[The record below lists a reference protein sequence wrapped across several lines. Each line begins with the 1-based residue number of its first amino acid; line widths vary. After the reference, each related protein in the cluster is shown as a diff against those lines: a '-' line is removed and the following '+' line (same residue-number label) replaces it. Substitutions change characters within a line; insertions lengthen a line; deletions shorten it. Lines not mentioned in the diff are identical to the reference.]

1 MRGLKAPP
9 RQCKILQCGDRLN
22 RGARV
27 GEVSCGE
34 RGGARLTYSNRP
46 TPCHITPG
54 VMLTD
59 SPPCRRGSSSALSR
73 SKRSRS
79 AIPLPRVEDEAGDD
93 DHGRHLQRLR
103 ERFRGRLFG
112 GFLHAENSLDLV
124 MSHRC
129 LRRPDGSIVVTRNT
143 PRRVSAMMSP
153 HSANIDS
160 AKIEQQYGGNL
171 TRTCRDLRTFPPMKR
186 QTDAGAAAQ
195 RHDGLLDG
203 AGGCCPVW
211 RPIVFSMNLLLDRT
225 A

>member
-9 RQCKILQCGDRLN
+9 RQCEIFQCGDRLN

-59 SPPCRRGSSSALSR
+59 SPPCRRVSSIALSH

-93 DHGRHLQRLR
+93 DHGRHRQRLR

-112 GFLHAENSLDLV
+112 GFLHAENSLDLG

-143 PRRVSAMMSP
+143 PRRVSAMTSP

-186 QTDAGAAAQ
+186 QTDACGQFNGMMVCWMAQAVAPLSGA
-195 RHDGLLDG
+195 R
-203 AGGCCPVW
+203 
-211 RPIVFSMNLLLDRT
+211 
-225 A
+225 

>member
-9 RQCKILQCGDRLN
+9 RQCEIFQCGDRLN

-93 DHGRHLQRLR
+93 DHGRHRQRLR

-112 GFLHAENSLDLV
+112 GFLHALSPGFGHDSSLRE
-124 MSHRC
+124 SAC
-129 LRRPDGSIVVTRNT
+129 DGQIYTRNT
-143 PRRVSAMMSP
+143 PRRVFALTSP

-186 QTDAGAAAQ
+186 QTDACGQFNGMMVCWMAQAVAPLSGA
-195 RHDGLLDG
+195 R
-203 AGGCCPVW
+203 
-211 RPIVFSMNLLLDRT
+211 
-225 A
+225 